1 MSDHNSRLLGE
12 IEQDGVYAA
21 PLLRVRAAR
30 ETAALLRGLRK
41 QAGLTQQA
49 IAAKLGVSQARI
61 SQVESGVLDF
71 LPPLDFVY
79 LFADACGA
87 RLSLHAE
94 EKNAATAAAPMRA
107 VATPAAMAAG
117 LAEAPVAE
125 RWRAE
130 ADAGDARMADV
141 ASPARLRTYRIA
153 ARDTAL
159 GPETI
164 SRDIPDASDEA
175 LRHLDDN
182 GIARVGARLREGD
195 ILVGKTT
202 PTRGDSTES
211 PETRLLRTILG
222 EKAAVRDTSLRMPAG
237 TSGTVVAVHDG
248 SRSGERSVEIDVA
261 LEAAPAFAVSRALA
275 ALAGEFAPET
285 VPRSLDILTR
295 EMESRRAAIATPAP
309 AAPAEPIPEPPRTL
323 KESE

>member
-1 MSDHNSRLLGE
+1 MDTVNDHNSRLLGE
-12 IEQDGVYAA
+12 SEQDGVYAA

-49 IAAKLGVSQARI
+49 IATRLGVSQARI

-94 EKNAATAAAPMRA
+94 EKSTATAAAPMRP
-107 VATPAAMAAG
+107 VATPTAMAAG
-117 LAEAPVAE
+117 LAEEPAV
-125 RWRAE
+125 
-130 ADAGDARMADV
+130 ADAEDARVADV
-141 ASPARLRTYRIA
+141 AAPARLRTYRIA
-153 ARDTAL
+153 ARDTAF

-164 SRDIPDASDEA
+164 SRDIPDADDEA

-182 GIARVGARLREGD
+182 GIASVGAHLREGD

-202 PTRGDSTES
+202 PTRDDSTES
-211 PETRLLRTILG
+211 PETRLLRAIFG
-222 EKAAVRDTSLRMPAG
+222 EKAPVRDTSLRMPPG
-237 TSGTVVAVHDG
+237 TSGTVVAVHDD

-261 LEAAPAFAVSRALA
+261 LEEAPAASSAPAAAAGEAAPEAI
-275 ALAGEFAPET
+275 PE
-285 VPRSLDILTR
+285 SLEILTR
-295 EMESRRAAIATPAP
+295 EMESRRAAIGTAAS
-309 AAPAEPIPEPPRTL
+309 AAPTEPIPERARTL
-323 KESE
+323 KESER